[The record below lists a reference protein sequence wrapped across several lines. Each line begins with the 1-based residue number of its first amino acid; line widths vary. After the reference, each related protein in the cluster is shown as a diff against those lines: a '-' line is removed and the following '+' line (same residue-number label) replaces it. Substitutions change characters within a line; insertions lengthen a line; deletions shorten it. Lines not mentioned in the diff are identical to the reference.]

1 MADIF
6 AHIDIEKLKE
16 LREENIGR
24 QLLHAHRDFST
35 RAYEKLHQRGHTG
48 LTLNH
53 SALLANLDLDGTR
66 ITVLAERAG
75 MTKQSMGELVQ
86 DLEQRGYVERTP
98 DPVDRRAT
106 TIKFTE
112 AGCRY
117 LMDAYEIKQEIEREY
132 EARIGVEGMAH
143 LRELLKIM
151 ANSRQE

>member
-1 MADIF
+1 MSDIF
-6 AHIDIEKLKE
+6 SRIDIQQLKE

-35 RAYEKLHQRGHTG
+35 RAYEKLHKRGHTG

-53 SALLANLDLDGTR
+53 SALLANLDLEGTR

-86 DLEQRGYVERTP
+86 DLEQKGYVERTA
-98 DPVDRRAT
+98 DPVDRRASA
-106 TIKFTE
+106 IKFTE

-117 LMDAYEIKQEIEREY
+117 LVDAYEIKREIESEY
-132 EARIGVEGMAH
+132 EALIGAEGMAH
-143 LRELLKIM
+143 LREMLKIM